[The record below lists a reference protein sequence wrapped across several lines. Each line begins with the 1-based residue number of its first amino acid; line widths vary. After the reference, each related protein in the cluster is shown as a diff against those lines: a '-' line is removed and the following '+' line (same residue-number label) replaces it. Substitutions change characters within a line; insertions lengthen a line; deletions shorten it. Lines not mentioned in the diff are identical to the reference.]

1 MLYRKYVRS
10 NIKVIRTTDP
20 GIFHV
25 FHPKVSKQALQAPL
39 QVISLC
45 LISTHFSLSLSIIDK
60 QICSGSHNGQK
71 MSADQYRACIRSRAL
86 NEASHPQLGF
96 LAFHDELMINNNQ
109 TELNQNS
116 NNSSS
121 TNNNSL
127 SNSSSNSVYEL
138 RSTRKLSSG
147 KQQQQPQASKNA
159 RAKVTPTSATRKAT

>member
-1 MLYRKYVRS
+1 MPH
-10 NIKVIRTTDP
+10 ID
-20 GIFHV
+20 
-25 FHPKVSKQALQAPL
+25 
-39 QVISLC
+39 ISL
-45 LISTHFSLSLSIIDK
+45 SFSPPLFSIIHK
-60 QICSGSHNGQK
+60 QICSGSQNGQK

-116 NNSSS
+116 NNIINNNS

-138 RSTRKLSSG
+138 RSTRKHSAS
-147 KQQQQPQASKNA
+147 KQQQPQPQASKSS
-159 RAKVTPTSATRKAT
+159 RAKVTSTSVPRKAT